1 MKTIYVLFAAIAV
14 LSCVSARAASVLFDF
29 ENAQVGSSL
38 PLNLSVDGLTASLSA
53 TGFGGFY
60 IQQPQN
66 TILMT
71 PPGFSGNALIPT
83 STDSADLHVGFSKTL
98 TDFSILFAPQELA
111 LDTTATMKV
120 TAFRNGVSVGTSTSM
135 ADPPG
140 TWPSGTLS
148 ISSAQG
154 FNSVV
159 VHYDK
164 PPLGA
169 TENWGAIFVADNMN
183 TTLLVLMGD
192 YNQNGTVD
200 AADYVLWRKN
210 PGGFPAD
217 AYATWRSHFGQPPG
231 SGAGVSANTTVPEPA
246 TLVLLMFA
254 AAGWCLRRRRDE

>member
-38 PLNLSVDGLTASLSA
+38 PLNLTVEGLTASLSA

-83 STDSADLHVGFSKTL
+83 STDSADLHVGFSQTL
-98 TDFSILFAPQELA
+98 TDFSIMFAPQELA

-183 TTLLVLMGD
+183 TTLLVLLGD
-192 YNQNGTVD
+192 YNHNGVVD
-200 AADYVLWRKN
+200 AADYVVWRKTDGTQGGYDLWR
-210 PGGFPAD
+210 
-217 AYATWRSHFGQPPG
+217 THFGQVAG
-231 SGAGVSANTTVPEPA
+231 SGSGISMNTSVPEPT

-254 AAGWCLRRRRDE
+254 AVGCCLRQHRAA